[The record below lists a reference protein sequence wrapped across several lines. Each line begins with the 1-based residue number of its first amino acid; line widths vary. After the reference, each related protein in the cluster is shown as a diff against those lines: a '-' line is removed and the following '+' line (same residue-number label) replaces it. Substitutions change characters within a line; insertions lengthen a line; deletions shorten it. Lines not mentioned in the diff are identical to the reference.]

1 MKDNQQE
8 YSIEN
13 RLDVSHQLL
22 TSELSAINAST
33 AQIVILTSDINNN
46 QQLNR
51 RNSEYNH
58 SLGAAISTITNNL
71 NEFCKE
77 MDVYTNLI
85 NDKTN
90 LMDQTSR
97 LCSIFNDLL
106 THIEALSDN
115 HSDPS
120 IRQNILLTAS
130 RLGEIS
136 QDLVRRLA
144 NEITLNQF
152 DSSIEYQDKLLSL
165 AKSVANTTA
174 LYVLKAK
181 DIATNIQEQ
190 QIVNEIISTATQ
202 CALATSQLVACTK
215 VVAATISSP
224 LCQEQLIESARSV
237 TRSIEA
243 VHQSCKPPIIIEE
256 LYSELTEAG
265 TIVRKSLNEFLL
277 HIKLVT
283 DNTAANFDGI
293 YPSTYND
300 IKQSQTTM
308 STRRMIANDEI
319 EEEDEENLD
328 YEKHHDQSID
338 QILTASDRLFSSVGD
353 ASEMVKQAKILA
365 QATAQLVSSLRQQAE
380 LAGDDTNQQNKLL
393 SAAKMLADATAKM
406 VESAKGCATKPNDT
420 ELQYQ
425 LKKAAEE
432 LRYKKKPKNSILI
445 KNQFSFFFLL
455 FKDQRQILQQVIV

>member
-1 MKDNQQE
+1 LYIQFLLFSNKILCFCSKDNQEE

-33 AQIVILTSDINNN
+33 AQIVILTSDINNH
-46 QQLNR
+46 QQINR

-97 LCSIFNDLL
+97 LCSTFNDLL
-106 THIEALSDN
+106 THIESLSEKN
-115 HSDPS
+115 SDSS

-136 QDLVRRLA
+136 QDLNRRLA
-144 NEITLNQF
+144 NEITLNYF

-181 DIATNIQEQ
+181 DIATNVQEQ
-190 QIVNEIISTATQ
+190 QTVNQIISTATQ

-215 VVAATISSP
+215 VKN
-224 LCQEQLIESARSV
+224 LCLS
-237 TRSIEA
+237 
-243 VHQSCKPPIIIEE
+243 H
-256 LYSELTEAG
+256 LY
-265 TIVRKSLNEFLL
+265 K
-277 HIKLVT
+277 
-283 DNTAANFDGI
+283 
-293 YPSTYND
+293 
-300 IKQSQTTM
+300 
-308 STRRMIANDEI
+308 
-319 EEEDEENLD
+319 
-328 YEKHHDQSID
+328 
-338 QILTASDRLFSSVGD
+338 
-353 ASEMVKQAKILA
+353 
-365 QATAQLVSSLRQQAE
+365 
-380 LAGDDTNQQNKLL
+380 NK
-393 SAAKMLADATAKM
+393 D
-406 VESAKGCATKPNDT
+406 
-420 ELQYQ
+420 
-425 LKKAAEE
+425 
-432 LRYKKKPKNSILI
+432 
-445 KNQFSFFFLL
+445 
-455 FKDQRQILQQVIV
+455 

>member
-1 MKDNQQE
+1 
-8 YSIEN
+8 
-13 RLDVSHQLL
+13 
-22 TSELSAINAST
+22 
-33 AQIVILTSDINNN
+33 
-46 QQLNR
+46 
-51 RNSEYNH
+51 
-58 SLGAAISTITNNL
+58 
-71 NEFCKE
+71 

-115 HSDPS
+115 PSDSS

-144 NEITLNQF
+144 NEITLNPF

-165 AKSVANTTA
+165 AKLVANTTA
-174 LYVLKAK
+174 SYVLKAK
-181 DIATNIQEQ
+181 DIATNIQEEK
-190 QIVNEIISTATQ
+190 IVNEIISTATQ

-243 VHQSCKPPIIIEE
+243 VLQSCKPPIINEE
-256 LYSELTEAG
+256 LYLDLTEAG
-265 TIVRKSLNEFLL
+265 TIVRKNLNEFLL

-283 DNTAANFDGI
+283 DSTAANFDGI
-293 YPSTYND
+293 YPSTIND
-300 IKQSQTTM
+300 TKQYQTTATTI
-308 STRRMIANDEI
+308 TRRMIANDEI

-328 YEKHHDQSID
+328 NEKTRDQSID

-432 LRYKKKPKNSILI
+432 LR
-445 KNQFSFFFLL
+445 
-455 FKDQRQILQQVIV
+455 

>member
-1 MKDNQQE
+1 MLLLFKDNQHE

-58 SLGAAISTITNNL
+58 TLGAAISTITNNL

-97 LCSIFNDLL
+97 ICSIFNDLL
-106 THIEALSDN
+106 THIETLSDN

-144 NEITLNQF
+144 NEITLNPF
-152 DSSIEYQDKLLSL
+152 DTSIDYQDKLLSL

-174 LYVLKAK
+174 SYVLKAK
-181 DIATNIQEQ
+181 DIATNVQEQ

-224 LCQEQLIESARSV
+224 LCQEQLIESARCV

-243 VHQSCKPPIIIEE
+243 VLQSCKPPIILDE
-256 LYSELTEAG
+256 LYSELIEAAR
-265 TIVRKSLNEFLL
+265 IVRKNLNDFLL

-283 DNTAANFDGI
+283 DSTAANFDGI
-293 YPSTYND
+293 YPSNIND
-300 IKQSQTTM
+300 RKQYHTTTSATTTM
-308 STRRMIANDEI
+308 TSRRMIANDEI
-319 EEEDEENLD
+319 EEEDEEQDDNEQEENID
-328 YEKHHDQSID
+328 IEKYHDQSIE
-338 QILTASDRLFSSVGD
+338 QILTASDRLFLSVGD

-380 LAGDDTNQQNKLL
+380 LAGDDTNEQNKLL
-393 SAAKMLADATAKM
+393 SAAKILADATAKM
-406 VESAKGCATKPNDT
+406 VESAKSCATKPNDT

-432 LRYKKKPKNSILI
+432 LR
-445 KNQFSFFFLL
+445 
-455 FKDQRQILQQVIV
+455 